1 MPKPVQAPRPKP
13 NRQRGIALLLTL
25 VTAALVV
32 SLAMVI
38 FYRQSQLRR
47 HVDDYETMEV
57 AWHYVDAMEQ
67 YAISQLTQ
75 ALKNK
80 NYVYLKEFG
89 KNTKVTYQLSDGT
102 GWPVVLTGE
111 LSDLQGR
118 FNLNNLLD
126 KEKPQEAQVTTLKS
140 LVKPLGISE
149 SFSDVVLDWID
160 KDTIARSAES
170 AESDYYASQAIP
182 YLAANS
188 PLVDPSELRLLRLTS
203 VDGSN
208 QAQALEKLLAV
219 ICTLPTLTKVNINS
233 ASPTLLNAMGFPADK
248 LELPYKDLAKL
259 RSDYPAVP
267 DTIFNQLDVSS
278 NYFLL
283 SGEVKVDR
291 ARVIVTSILTREG
304 GKPWRVLMHHFAPAY
319 PPATTTTKNH
329 ASHSPTTP

>member
-1 MPKPVQAPRPKP
+1 MPKPARTPNAP
-13 NRQRGIALLLTL
+13 RQRGIALLLTL

-38 FYRQSQLRR
+38 LYRQSQLRR
-47 HVDDYETMEV
+47 HVNDYETMEV

-89 KNTKVTYQLSDGT
+89 KNTKVTYQLIDGT
-102 GWPVVLTGE
+102 GWPVTLTGE
-111 LSDLQGR
+111 LIDLQGR
-118 FNLNNLLD
+118 FNLNNVLAL
-126 KEKPQEAQVTTLKS
+126 EKPEEPPIQLLKS

-188 PLVDPSELRLLRLTS
+188 PLVDPSELRLLRLET
-203 VDGSN
+203 VDGSS
-208 QAQALEKLLAV
+208 QAQALDKLLPAV
-219 ICTLPTLTKVNINS
+219 CTLPTLTKININS
-233 ASPTLLNAMGFPADK
+233 AHAEILNAMGFSTDK

-259 RSDYPAVP
+259 RSDYPTIP

-278 NYFLL
+278 HYFLL
-283 SGEVKVDR
+283 NGEVKVDR
-291 ARVIVTSILTREG
+291 ARVIVTSILTREA

-319 PPATTTTKNH
+319 SSATTKTKNH
-329 ASHSPTTP
+329 ASNPPTTP

>member
-1 MPKPVQAPRPKP
+1 MPKPARTPNAP
-13 NRQRGIALLLTL
+13 RQRGIALLLTL

-38 FYRQSQLRR
+38 LYRQSQLRR

-67 YAISQLTQ
+67 YTFFKLNTYFKNKSYFDSNDFDNKLTLQLT
-75 ALKNK
+75 
-80 NYVYLKEFG
+80 
-89 KNTKVTYQLSDGT
+89 DGT
-102 GWPVVLTGE
+102 GWPVTLTGE
-111 LSDLQGR
+111 LIDLQGR
-118 FNLNNLLD
+118 FNLNNVLAL
-126 KEKPQEAQVTTLKS
+126 EQPQAPPIQLLKS

-188 PLVDPSELRLLRLTS
+188 PLVDPSELRLLRLET
-203 VDGSN
+203 VDGSS
-208 QAQALEKLLAV
+208 QAQALDKLLPAV
-219 ICTLPTLTKVNINS
+219 CTLPTLTKININS
-233 ASPTLLNAMGFPADK
+233 APAEILNAMGFPTDK

-259 RSDYPAVP
+259 RSDYPTIP
-267 DTIFNQLDVSS
+267 DTVFNQLDVSS
-278 NYFLL
+278 HYFLL
-283 SGEVKVDR
+283 NGEVKVDR

-319 PPATTTTKNH
+319 PSATTTTKNY
-329 ASHSPTTP
+329 ASNPPATP